1 MTKPD
6 HFVFLLIENFSH
18 LAFAC
23 AIEPLR
29 IANLVSGK
37 ELYCWTLASEN
48 GVQETC
54 SNRSVT
60 LVDQGLAPLKRGDH
74 LFLISGIHVARH
86 TTRPVLDYLR
96 KSSRTA
102 HFVGG
107 ICSGAYALAKAG
119 LLDGKPCSIHWE
131 FHNAFEEEFRKV
143 KLQKT
148 VFVADR
154 KTPTA
159 SGGPAASD
167 LMLHLIAR
175 KHGMELATKIAD
187 QMVYN
192 VVRDERAEQ
201 RISVGSRFGARKSKL
216 TDAIKFMEASLE
228 EPLTTAGI
236 ADKAGISTRQLER
249 LFRRHLNDTPSQYY
263 LGLRLEK
270 ARTLLLLTD
279 MPVIE
284 ISLACGFGSASNF
297 SRVFKK
303 VKGVSPYQFRLVA
316 EAAR

>member
-6 HFVFLLIENFSH
+6 QFVFLLIENFSH

-37 ELYCWTLASEN
+37 ELYHWALASEN

-60 LVDQGLAPLKRGDH
+60 LVDQGLVPLTRDDH
-74 LFLISGIHVARH
+74 LFLISGIHVSRH
-86 TTRPVLDYLR
+86 TTKPVIDYLR

-102 HFVGG
+102 RFVGG
-107 ICSGAYALAKAG
+107 ICSAAYVLAKAG

-131 FHNAFEEEFRKV
+131 FHDAFEEEFPAV
-143 KLQKT
+143 VLHKT
-148 VFVADR
+148 VFVADK

-167 LMLHLIAR
+167 LMLHLIAS
-175 KHGMELATKIAD
+175 KHGMELAAKIAD

-192 VVRDERAEQ
+192 VVRGEQAKQ

-216 TDAIKFMEASLE
+216 TDAIKFMENSLE
-228 EPLTTAGI
+228 EPQTTAGI
-236 ADKAGISTRQLER
+236 ASMVGISTRQLER
-249 LFRRHLNDTPSQYY
+249 LFRRHLNETPNQYY

-284 ISLACGFGSASNF
+284 ISLACGFGNASNF
-297 SRVFKK
+297 SRVFRKAN
-303 VKGVSPYQFRLVA
+303 GVSPYQFQLVA